1 MGAESVVELAALGN
15 TVVAA
20 AETYVT
26 KPATATELARN
37 FILNEIELKRILK
50 VMKAVVVVVVV
61 VS

>member
-26 KPATATELARN
+26 RLAIATELARN
-37 FILNEIELKRILK
+37 FILGSEGCEESG
-50 VMKAVVVVVVV
+50 KADW
-61 VS
+61 